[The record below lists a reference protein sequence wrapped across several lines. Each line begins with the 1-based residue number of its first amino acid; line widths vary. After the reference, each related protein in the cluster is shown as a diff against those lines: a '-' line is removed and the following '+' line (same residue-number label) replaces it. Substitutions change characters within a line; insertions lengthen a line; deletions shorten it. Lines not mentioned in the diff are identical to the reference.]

1 MQLNRETLRQ
11 HLNRYVPI
19 TAWLP
24 TYPRDLLRNDIVS
37 GVTVWGVMVP
47 VAMAYAQMAGLPPQ
61 YGLYAA
67 FAAMLGYAV
76 FGTSRQL
83 KVTTSST
90 MAVMSAA
97 VVAIMAGGDAAR
109 YAALSAAL
117 ALTVGVILL
126 LAGIVRLGFISDFL
140 SKSVV
145 TGFVFGLALVIA
157 IGQLPKLLG
166 LPSGEGDF
174 FEQAYQLL
182 TNLSEIKPYTVIVGV
197 SALAVIFLVKRFFPR
212 LPSGLVALV
221 LGILA
226 VSIFNLDAYGVSIV
240 GEIPTGLPS
249 LGIPQISLT
258 DIPNLAAGALGIVF
272 LAVGESLGGARSFA
286 AKHRYEINPD
296 QELIALG
303 AANISAGL
311 FQGFTVDASLSS
323 SATADEAGARTQLS
337 SIVTVVL
344 IIVTLL
350 VLAPLFHN
358 LPNAVLA
365 AIVIASVIGLM
376 DVAEMKRFYTS
387 NRIDF
392 VLAGVAL
399 FGVLTTDVLT
409 GLIIAVFL
417 SLLIILYRASR
428 PYVAVLGKVPGQ
440 VATYGDVARHPENV
454 QVPGLLIVRL
464 DAPLYFLNAN
474 VARGQILD
482 LARGGDSPPKAI
494 LFDLGASA
502 DLDIAS
508 LDMVKN
514 LVRELDEASIDV
526 LLAQVRGKVRDRL
539 RKAGVM
545 ADIGEDRIY
554 LSVAAA
560 VCDYE
565 QPNPVGGSLWNKE
578 QLQPALD

>member
-1 MQLNRETLRQ
+1 MQLNREELRRQ
-11 HLNRYVPI
+11 LNHYVPI

-24 TYPRDLLRNDIVS
+24 AYPRDVLRSDLIS
-37 GVTVWGVMVP
+37 GVTVWAVMVP
-47 VAMAYAQMAGLPPQ
+47 VAMAYAEMAGLPPQ
-61 YGLYAA
+61 FGLYTA
-67 FAAMLGYAV
+67 FAALLGYAI

-97 VVAIMAGGDAAR
+97 VVVVMAAGDPAR

-126 LAGIVRLGFISDFL
+126 LGGIARLGFISDFL

-166 LPSGEGDF
+166 LPSGQGDF
-174 FEQAYQLL
+174 FEQCYQLI
-182 TNLSEIKPYTVIVGV
+182 TNLSQVQPYTLVVGV
-197 SALAVIFLVKRFFPR
+197 SALAVIFLIKRFLPR
-212 LPSGLVALV
+212 LPAGLIALV

-226 VSIFNLDAYGVSIV
+226 VSIFNLDEYGVSIV
-240 GEIPTGLPS
+240 GAIPTGLPS
-249 LGIPQISLT
+249 PGLPQVSLGDLPYLLT
-258 DIPNLAAGALGIVF
+258 GALGIVF
-272 LAVGESLGGARSFA
+272 LAVGESLGSARSFA

-303 AANISAGL
+303 AANLSAGL

-323 SATADEAGARTQLS
+323 TATADEAGERTQLS
-337 SIVTVVL
+337 SIVTAVL

-350 VLAPLFHN
+350 VLAPLFYN
-358 LPNAVLA
+358 LPNAVLG

-376 DVAEMKRFYTS
+376 DVAELKRFYSS
-387 NRIDF
+387 NRVDF
-392 VLAGVAL
+392 MLAMVAML
-399 FGVLTTDVLT
+399 GVLTTDVLT
-409 GLIIAVFL
+409 GLLIAVFL
-417 SLLIILYRASR
+417 SLLIVLYRASR

-440 VATYGDVARHPENV
+440 AATYGDVARHPENA

-482 LARGGDSPPKAI
+482 LIAASQPPPRAI

-502 DLDIAS
+502 DLDVAS
-508 LDMVKN
+508 LDMLKN
-514 LVRELDEASIDV
+514 LVRELGERDV
-526 LLAQVRGKVRDRL
+526 NVRLAQVRGRVRDRL

-545 ADIGEDRIY
+545 AEIGEKSVF
-554 LSVAAA
+554 LSVPAA
-560 VCDYE
+560 VDDFE
-565 QPNPVGGSLWNKE
+565 QWNQLGGS
-578 QLQPALD
+578 

>member
-1 MQLNRETLRQ
+1 MQLNREKLLKQ
-11 HLNRYVPI
+11 LNHYVPI

-24 TYPRDLLRNDIVS
+24 AYPRDFLRSDIIS

-47 VAMAYAQMAGLPPQ
+47 VAMAYAEMAGLPPQ
-61 YGLYAA
+61 AGLYTA
-67 FAAMLGYAV
+67 FAALLGYAI
-76 FGTSRQL
+76 FSTSRQL

-97 VVAIMAGGDAAR
+97 VVGAMAAGDPAR
-109 YAALSAAL
+109 YAALTAAL

-126 LAGIVRLGFISDFL
+126 LAGVVRLGFISDFL
-140 SKSVV
+140 SKSVI

-166 LPSGEGDF
+166 LPSGQGDF
-174 FEQAYQLL
+174 FEQCYQLI
-182 TNLSEIKPYTVIVGV
+182 TNLPQVKPATLLVGA
-197 SALAVIFLVKRFFPR
+197 SALGVIFLVKRFFPR

-226 VSIFNLDAYGVSIV
+226 VSIFNLDQYGVSIV
-240 GEIPTGLPS
+240 GAIPTGLPTPG
-249 LGIPQISLT
+249 LPQISLGDLSYLIT
-258 DIPNLAAGALGIVF
+258 GALGIVF
-272 LAVGESLGGARSFA
+272 LAVGESLGSARAFA

-303 AANISAGL
+303 AANLSAGL
-311 FQGFTVDASLSS
+311 FRGFTVDASLSS
-323 SATADEAGARTQLS
+323 TATADEAGELTQLS
-337 SIVTVVL
+337 SIVTALL

-350 VLAPLFHN
+350 VLAPLFYN
-358 LPNAVLA
+358 LPNAVLG

-376 DVAEMKRFYTS
+376 DVAELKRFYAS
-387 NRIDF
+387 NRVDF
-392 VLAGVAL
+392 VLAVVAL

-409 GLIIAVFL
+409 GLLIAVFL

-440 VATYGDVARHPENV
+440 VATYGDLARHPENV

-474 VARGQILD
+474 VARGQMLD
-482 LARGGDSPPKAI
+482 LITASQPPPRAI
-494 LFDLGASA
+494 LFDLGASG
-502 DLDIAS
+502 DLDVAS
-508 LDMVKN
+508 LDMLKS
-514 LVRELDEASIDV
+514 LVRELEERGVDV
-526 LLAQVRGKVRDRL
+526 LLAQVRGRVRDRL

-545 ADIGEDRIY
+545 AEIGENRVY
-554 LSVAAA
+554 LSVPAA
-560 VCDYE
+560 VDDFE
-565 QPNPVGGSLWNKE
+565 QRNP
-578 QLQPALD
+578 

>member
-1 MQLNRETLRQ
+1 MQLNREKLGQ
-11 HLNRYVPI
+11 LLKRYVPI
-19 TAWLP
+19 TEWLP
-24 TYPRDLLRNDIVS
+24 AYPRDALRSDLIS
-37 GVTVWGVMVP
+37 GITVWGVMVP
-47 VAMAYAQMAGLPPQ
+47 VAMAYAEMAGLPPEA
-61 YGLYAA
+61 GLYTA
-67 FAAMLGYAV
+67 FAALLGYAV

-97 VVAIMAGGDAAR
+97 VVVAMRPGDMAT
-109 YAALSAAL
+109 YAALTAAL
-117 ALTVGVILL
+117 ALIVGLILL
-126 LAGIVRLGFISDFL
+126 VAGIARLGFISDFL

-157 IGQLPKLLG
+157 ISQIPKLLG

-174 FEQAYQLL
+174 FEQLYQVI
-182 TNLSEIKPYTVIVGV
+182 TNASEINPYTAVVGI
-197 SALAVIFLVKRFFPR
+197 SALVIIFLIKRFFPR
-212 LPSGLVALV
+212 IPSGLVALV

-226 VSIFNLDAYGVSIV
+226 VSIFNLEEYGVTIV
-240 GEIPTGLPS
+240 GAIPTGLPVPGLPQVS
-249 LGIPQISLT
+249 LADLPFLIT
-258 DIPNLAAGALGIVF
+258 GALGIVF

-286 AKHRYEINPD
+286 AKHRYEINAD

-323 SATADEAGARTQLS
+323 TATADEAGERTQLS
-337 SIVTVVL
+337 SIVTSLL
-344 IIVTLL
+344 IIITLL
-350 VLAPLFHN
+350 ALAPLFHN
-358 LPNAVLA
+358 LPNAVLG

-376 DVAEMKRFYTS
+376 DVAELKRFYGS
-387 NRIDF
+387 NRVDF
-392 VLAGVAL
+392 ALAMVAM

-409 GLIIAVFL
+409 GLLIAVFL

-428 PYVAVLGKVPGQ
+428 PYIAVLGKVPGQ
-440 VATYGDVARHPENV
+440 TATYGDISRHPENA

-474 VARGQILD
+474 LARSQILD
-482 LARGGDSPPKAI
+482 LVMAARPRPAAI

-502 DLDIAS
+502 DLDVAS
-508 LDMVKN
+508 LDMLKN
-514 LVRELDEASIDV
+514 LVRELDEAGVDV

-545 ADIGEDRIY
+545 AEIGEDRVY
-554 LSVAAA
+554 LSVPAA
-560 VCDYE
+560 VTDFE
-565 QPNPVGGSLWNKE
+565 QRNQQEG
-578 QLQPALD
+578 

>member
-1 MQLNRETLRQ
+1 MRVDTEKLRKQ
-11 HLNRYVPI
+11 IGRYVPI

-24 TYPRDLLRNDIVS
+24 AYPRELLRTDIIS

-47 VAMAYAQMAGLPPQ
+47 VAMAYAQMAGLPPEA
-61 YGLYAA
+61 GLYTA
-67 FAAMLGYAV
+67 FAALLGYAI

-97 VVAIMAGGDAAR
+97 VVGAMASGDPATF
-109 YAALSAAL
+109 AALTAAL
-117 ALTVGVILL
+117 ALTVGAMLL
-126 LAGIVRLGFISDFL
+126 LAGIARLGFISDFL

-166 LPSGEGDF
+166 LPSGQGNF
-174 FEQAYQLL
+174 FQQCYQLI
-182 TNLSEIKPYTVIVGV
+182 TNLSQVKPATLLVGA
-197 SALAVIFLVKRFFPR
+197 SALGVIFLVKRFLPG

-226 VSIFNLDAYGVSIV
+226 VSIFNLDQYGVSIV
-240 GEIPTGLPS
+240 GAIPTGLPVPG
-249 LGIPQISLT
+249 LPQISLT
-258 DIPNLAAGALGIVF
+258 DLPYLVTGAVGIVF
-272 LAVGESLGGARSFA
+272 LAVGESLGSARAFA

-303 AANISAGL
+303 AANLSAGL

-323 SATADEAGARTQLS
+323 TATADEAGARTQLS
-337 SIVTVVL
+337 SIVTAAL

-350 VLAPLFHN
+350 VLAPLFYN
-358 LPNAVLA
+358 LPNAVLG

-376 DVAEMKRFYTS
+376 DVAELRRFYAS
-387 NRIDF
+387 NRADF
-392 VLAGVAL
+392 VLAVVAL
-399 FGVLTTDVLT
+399 FGVLSTDVLT
-409 GLIIAVFL
+409 GLLIAVFL

-428 PYVAVLGKVPGQ
+428 PYVAVLGKVPGRS
-440 VATYGDVARHPENV
+440 ATYGDVARHPENAR
-454 QVPGLLIVRL
+454 VPGLLIVRL

-482 LARGGDSPPKAI
+482 LVAAGQPAPKAI

-502 DLDIAS
+502 DLDVAS
-508 LDMVKN
+508 LDMLKN
-514 LVRELDEASIDV
+514 LVRELEERDVDV

-539 RKAGVM
+539 RQAGVM
-545 ADIGEDRIY
+545 AEIGENRVY
-554 LSVAAA
+554 QSVPAA
-560 VCDYE
+560 VHDFE
-565 QPNPVGGSLWNKE
+565 QRAGLTE
-578 QLQPALD
+578 E

>member
-1 MQLNRETLRQ
+1 MHIDTEKLRKPF
-11 HLNRYVPI
+11 NRYVPI

-24 TYPRDLLRNDIVS
+24 AYPRDSLRSDIVS

-47 VAMAYAQMAGLPPQ
+47 VAMAYAEMAGLPPEA
-61 YGLYAA
+61 GLYTA
-67 FAAMLGYAV
+67 FAALLGYAI

-97 VVAIMAGGDAAR
+97 VVVIMAAGDPAR
-109 YAALSAAL
+109 YAALTAAL
-117 ALTVGVILL
+117 ALIVGVILL
-126 LAGIVRLGFISDFL
+126 LAGVARLGFISDFL

-166 LPSGEGDF
+166 LPSGQGDF
-174 FEQAYQLL
+174 FEQCYQLI
-182 TNLSEIKPYTVIVGV
+182 TNLSQIEPYTLVVGV
-197 SALAVIFLVKRFFPR
+197 SALVVIFLIKRFFPR

-226 VSIFNLDAYGVSIV
+226 VSIFNLDEYGVSIV
-240 GEIPTGLPS
+240 GAIPTGLPTPGLPQVS
-249 LGIPQISLT
+249 LSDLPYLIT
-258 DIPNLAAGALGIVF
+258 GAIGIVF
-272 LAVGESLGGARSFA
+272 LAVGESLGSARSFA

-303 AANISAGL
+303 TANISAGL
-311 FQGFTVDASLSS
+311 FKGFTVDASLSS

-337 SIVTVVL
+337 SIVTAVL

-350 VLAPLFHN
+350 VLAPLFYN
-358 LPNAVLA
+358 LPNAVLG

-376 DVAEMKRFYTS
+376 DVAELKRLYAS
-387 NRIDF
+387 NRVDF
-392 VLAGVAL
+392 VLAMVAL

-409 GLIIAVFL
+409 GLLIAVFL

-440 VATYGDVARHPENV
+440 EATYGDVARHPENM

-474 VARGQILD
+474 VARGQILG
-482 LARGGDSPPKAI
+482 LVASSQPPPRAI

-502 DLDIAS
+502 DLDVAS
-508 LDMVKN
+508 LDMLKN
-514 LVRELDEASIDV
+514 LVRELEETGVDV
-526 LLAQVRGKVRDRL
+526 LLAEVRGRVRDRL
-539 RKAGVM
+539 RKASVM
-545 ADIGEDRIY
+545 AEIGENRIY
-554 LSVAAA
+554 QSVPAA
-560 VCDYE
+560 VHDFE
-565 QPNPVGGSLWNKE
+565 QRNR
-578 QLQPALD
+578 

>member
-1 MQLNRETLRQ
+1 MQLNREKLRRQ
-11 HLNRYVPI
+11 LNRYVPI

-24 TYPRDLLRNDIVS
+24 TYPRDLLRSDIIS

-47 VAMAYAQMAGLPPQ
+47 VAMAYAQMAGLPPEV
-61 YGLYAA
+61 GLYTA
-67 FAAMLGYAV
+67 FAALLGYAI
-76 FGTSRQL
+76 FSTSRQL
-83 KVTTSST
+83 KVTASST

-97 VVAIMAGGDAAR
+97 VVGAMAAGDATR
-109 YAALSAAL
+109 YAALTAAL

-140 SKSVV
+140 SKSVI

-166 LPSGEGDF
+166 LPSGQGDF
-174 FEQAYQLL
+174 FEQCYQLI
-182 TNLSEIKPYTVIVGV
+182 TNLSQIKPYTLVVGV
-197 SALAVIFLVKRFFPR
+197 SALVVIFLIKRFFPR

-226 VSIFNLDAYGVSIV
+226 VSIFNLDEYGVSIV
-240 GEIPTGLPS
+240 GAIPTGLPTPGLPQVS
-249 LGIPQISLT
+249 LGDLPYLIT
-258 DIPNLAAGALGIVF
+258 GAIGIVF
-272 LAVGESLGGARSFA
+272 LAVGESLGSARSFA

-303 AANISAGL
+303 TANISAGL

-337 SIVTVVL
+337 SIVTAVL

-350 VLAPLFHN
+350 VLAPLFYN
-358 LPNAVLA
+358 LPNAVLG

-376 DVAEMKRFYTS
+376 DVAELRRFYAS
-387 NRIDF
+387 NRVDF
-392 VLAGVAL
+392 VLAVVAL

-409 GLIIAVFL
+409 GLLIAVFL

-440 VATYGDVARHPENV
+440 EATYGDVARHPENM

-474 VARGQILD
+474 VARGQILG
-482 LARGGDSPPKAI
+482 LVTASQPPPRAI

-502 DLDIAS
+502 DLDVAS
-508 LDMVKN
+508 LDMLKN
-514 LVRELDEASIDV
+514 LVRELEEAGVDV
-526 LLAQVRGKVRDRL
+526 LLAEVRGKVRDRL
-539 RKAGVM
+539 RKASVM
-545 ADIGEDRIY
+545 ADIGENRIY
-554 LSVAAA
+554 QSVPAA
-560 VCDYE
+560 VHDFE
-565 QPNPVGGSLWNKE
+565 QRNR
-578 QLQPALD
+578 

>member
-1 MQLNRETLRQ
+1 MQLNREKLRRQ
-11 HLNRYVPI
+11 LNRYVPI

-24 TYPRDLLRNDIVS
+24 AYPRDLLRSDIIS

-47 VAMAYAQMAGLPPQ
+47 VAMAYAQMAGLPPEV
-61 YGLYAA
+61 GLYTA
-67 FAAMLGYAV
+67 FAALLGYAI
-76 FGTSRQL
+76 FSTSRQL
-83 KVTTSST
+83 KVTASST

-97 VVAIMAGGDAAR
+97 VVVAMAGGDAAS
-109 YAALSAAL
+109 YVALTAAL

-166 LPSGEGDF
+166 LPSGQGDF
-174 FEQAYQLL
+174 FEQCYQLI
-182 TNLSEIKPYTVIVGV
+182 TNLSQIKPYTLVVGV
-197 SALAVIFLVKRFFPR
+197 SALVVIFLIKRFFPR

-226 VSIFNLDAYGVSIV
+226 VSIFNLDEYGVSIV
-240 GEIPTGLPS
+240 GAIPTGLPTPGLPQVS
-249 LGIPQISLT
+249 LIDLPYLIT
-258 DIPNLAAGALGIVF
+258 GAIGIVF
-272 LAVGESLGGARSFA
+272 LAVGESLGSARSFA

-337 SIVTVVL
+337 SIVTAVL

-350 VLAPLFHN
+350 VLAPLFYN
-358 LPNAVLA
+358 LPNAVLG

-376 DVAEMKRFYTS
+376 DVAELKRFYAS
-387 NRIDF
+387 NRVDF
-392 VLAGVAL
+392 VLAMVAM

-409 GLIIAVFL
+409 GLLIAVFL

-440 VATYGDVARHPENV
+440 AATYGDVARHPENM

-482 LARGGDSPPKAI
+482 LVTASQPPPRAI

-502 DLDIAS
+502 DLDVAS
-508 LDMVKN
+508 LDMLKN
-514 LVRELDEASIDV
+514 LVRELEEAGVDV
-526 LLAQVRGKVRDRL
+526 LLAEVRGRVRDRL
-539 RKAGVM
+539 RKASVM
-545 ADIGEDRIY
+545 ADIGENRIY
-554 LSVAAA
+554 QSVPAA
-560 VCDYE
+560 VHDFE
-565 QPNPVGGSLWNKE
+565 QQESVGGSRWTKK
-578 QLQPALD
+578 

>member
-1 MQLNRETLRQ
+1 MQLNREKLRRQ
-11 HLNRYVPI
+11 LNRYVPI

-24 TYPRDLLRNDIVS
+24 AYPRDLLRSDIIS
-37 GVTVWGVMVP
+37 GVTVWAVMVP
-47 VAMAYAQMAGLPPQ
+47 VAMAYAEMAGLPPE
-61 YGLYAA
+61 YGLYTA
-67 FAAMLGYAV
+67 FAALLGYAI

-97 VVAIMAGGDAAR
+97 VIVAMTAGGPAR
-109 YAALSAAL
+109 YAALTAAL
-117 ALTVGVILL
+117 ALIVGVILL
-126 LAGIVRLGFISDFL
+126 LAGVTRLGFISDFL

-166 LPSGEGDF
+166 LPSGQGDF
-174 FEQAYQLL
+174 FEQCYQLI
-182 TNLSEIKPYTVIVGV
+182 TNLSQIKPYTLVVGV
-197 SALAVIFLVKRFFPR
+197 SALVIIFLIKRFFPR

-226 VSIFNLDAYGVSIV
+226 VSIFNLDEKGVSIV
-240 GEIPTGLPS
+240 GAIPTGLPTPGLPQVS
-249 LGIPQISLT
+249 LGDLPYLIT
-258 DIPNLAAGALGIVF
+258 GAIGIVF
-272 LAVGESLGGARSFA
+272 LAVGESLGSARSFA

-323 SATADEAGARTQLS
+323 TATADEAGARTQLS
-337 SIVTVVL
+337 SIVTAAL

-350 VLAPLFHN
+350 VLAPLFYN
-358 LPNAVLA
+358 LPNAVLG

-376 DVAEMKRFYTS
+376 DVAELKRFYGS
-387 NRIDF
+387 NRVDF
-392 VLAGVAL
+392 VLAMVAM

-409 GLIIAVFL
+409 GLLIAVFL

-428 PYVAVLGKVPGQ
+428 PYIAILGKVPGQ
-440 VATYGDVARHPENV
+440 VATYGDVARHPENM

-474 VARGQILD
+474 VARGQMLD
-482 LARGGDSPPKAI
+482 LVRASQPPPRAI
-494 LFDLGASA
+494 LCDLGASA

-508 LDMVKN
+508 LDMLKN
-514 LVRELDEASIDV
+514 LVRELDEAAVDV
-526 LLAQVRGKVRDRL
+526 LLAQVRGRVRDRL

-545 ADIGEDRIY
+545 AQIGENRIY
-554 LSVAAA
+554 LSVPAA
-560 VCDYE
+560 VDDFE
-565 QPNPVGGSLWNKE
+565 RRNREGESS
-578 QLQPALD
+578 

>member
-1 MQLNRETLRQ
+1 MQLNREKLQ
-11 HLNRYVPI
+11 QQLHRYVPI

-24 TYPRDLLRNDIVS
+24 TYPREYLRSDIIS

-47 VAMAYAQMAGLPPQ
+47 VAMAYAEMAGLPPEA
-61 YGLYAA
+61 GLYTA
-67 FAAMLGYAV
+67 FAALLGYAI

-97 VVAIMAGGDAAR
+97 VVVAMAPRDPAT
-109 YAALSAAL
+109 YAALTAAL

-126 LAGIVRLGFISDFL
+126 LAGLARLGFISDFL

-166 LPSGEGDF
+166 LPSGNGDF
-174 FEQAYQLL
+174 FQQLYQII
-182 TNLSEIKPYTVIVGV
+182 TNTSQIDPYTLVVGV
-197 SALAVIFLVKRFFPR
+197 SALVVIFLIKRFFPR

-226 VSIFNLDAYGVSIV
+226 VSIFNLDEYGVSIV
-240 GEIPTGLPS
+240 GEIPTGLPTPGLPQVA
-249 LGIPQISLT
+249 LGDLPFLI
-258 DIPNLAAGALGIVF
+258 AGALGIVF

-303 AANISAGL
+303 AANINAGL

-323 SATADEAGARTQLS
+323 TATADEAGERTQLS
-337 SIVTVVL
+337 SIVTAVL
-344 IIVTLL
+344 IIITLL

-358 LPNAVLA
+358 LPNAVLG

-376 DVAEMKRFYTS
+376 DVAELKRFYGS

-392 VLAGVAL
+392 VLAMVAM

-409 GLIIAVFL
+409 GLLIAVFL

-428 PYVAVLGKVPGQ
+428 PHMAVLGKVPGQ
-440 VATYGDVARHPENV
+440 VATYGDISRHPENA
-454 QVPGLLIVRL
+454 QVPNLLIVRL

-474 VARGQILD
+474 LARGQILD
-482 LARGGDSPPKAI
+482 LVTTSQPRPAAI
-494 LFDLGASA
+494 LFDLGSSA
-502 DLDIAS
+502 DLDVAS
-508 LDMVKN
+508 LDMLKN
-514 LVRELDEASIDV
+514 LVRELDEAGVDV

-545 ADIGEDRIY
+545 AEIGEDRVY
-554 LSVAAA
+554 LSVPAA
-560 VCDYE
+560 VDDFE
-565 QPNPVGGSLWNKE
+565 QRN
-578 QLQPALD
+578 Q

>member
-1 MQLNRETLRQ
+1 MQLNREKLRRQ
-11 HLNRYVPI
+11 LNRYVPI

-24 TYPRDLLRNDIVS
+24 TYPRDLLRGDIIS

-47 VAMAYAQMAGLPPQ
+47 VAMAYAQMAGLPPEV
-61 YGLYAA
+61 GLYTA
-67 FAAMLGYAV
+67 FAALLGYAI
-76 FGTSRQL
+76 FSTSRQL
-83 KVTTSST
+83 KVTASST

-97 VVAIMAGGDAAR
+97 VVGAMAAGDATR

-140 SKSVV
+140 SKSVI

-166 LPSGEGDF
+166 LPSGQGDF
-174 FEQAYQLL
+174 FEQCYQLI
-182 TNLSEIKPYTVIVGV
+182 TNLSQIKPYTLVVGV
-197 SALAVIFLVKRFFPR
+197 SALVVIFLVKRFFPR

-226 VSIFNLDAYGVSIV
+226 VSIFNLDEYGVSIV
-240 GEIPTGLPS
+240 GAIPTGLPTPGLPQVS
-249 LGIPQISLT
+249 LGDLPYLIT
-258 DIPNLAAGALGIVF
+258 GAIGIVF
-272 LAVGESLGGARSFA
+272 LAVGESLGSARSFA

-303 AANISAGL
+303 TANLSAGL

-337 SIVTVVL
+337 SIVTAVL

-350 VLAPLFHN
+350 VLAPLFYN
-358 LPNAVLA
+358 LPNAVLG

-376 DVAEMKRFYTS
+376 DVAELRRLYAS
-387 NRIDF
+387 NRVDF
-392 VLAGVAL
+392 VLAVVAL

-409 GLIIAVFL
+409 GLLIAVFL

-440 VATYGDVARHPENV
+440 EATYGDVARHPENI

-474 VARGQILD
+474 VARGQILG
-482 LARGGDSPPKAI
+482 LVTASQPPPRAI

-502 DLDIAS
+502 DLDVAS
-508 LDMVKN
+508 LDMLKN
-514 LVRELDEASIDV
+514 LVRELEEAGVDV
-526 LLAQVRGKVRDRL
+526 LLAEVRGKVRDRL
-539 RKAGVM
+539 RKASVM
-545 ADIGEDRIY
+545 ADIGENRIY
-554 LSVAAA
+554 QSVPAA
-560 VCDYE
+560 VHDFE
-565 QPNPVGGSLWNKE
+565 QRNR
-578 QLQPALD
+578 